1 MTKLHFVHICEMAF
15 FAEDK
20 KLNVVGV
27 FNEIMAPGFPA
38 VQPRFTIV
46 TGISAD
52 TGAHS
57 EIIEIQSPAG
67 EVITQT
73 KEAEINVNNTSQRG
87 HFIANF
93 LNTSFPAPG
102 KYKIVIKVDGEVA
115 NGEDDFI
122 TVNQLPPVA

>member
-1 MTKLHFVHICEMAF
+1 MAKLHFVHICEMAF

-20 KLNVVGV
+20 KLNIVGV

-38 VQPRFTIV
+38 VQPRFTVV

-52 TGAHS
+52 IGTHA
-57 EIIEIQSPAG
+57 EIIEVQSPTG
-67 EVITQT
+67 EIIAQT
-73 KEAEINVNNTSQRG
+73 KEAKINVNNPSQRG

-102 KYKIVIKVDGEVA
+102 KYKIVIKVDGEII
-115 NGEDDFI
+115 NGEDDYI
-122 TVNQLPPVA
+122 NVGQLPPSA